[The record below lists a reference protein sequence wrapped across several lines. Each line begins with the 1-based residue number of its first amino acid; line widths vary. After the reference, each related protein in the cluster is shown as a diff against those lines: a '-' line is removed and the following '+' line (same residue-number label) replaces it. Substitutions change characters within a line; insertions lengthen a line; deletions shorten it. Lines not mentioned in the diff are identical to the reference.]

1 MVSLKV
7 VLILKNTIMNELKRE
22 RMYKLDFHEDLKIVN
37 IIAIG
42 KRENFEVY
50 DIANS
55 RNK

>member
-1 MVSLKV
+1 M
-7 VLILKNTIMNELKRE
+7 ILKNTIMNELKRE